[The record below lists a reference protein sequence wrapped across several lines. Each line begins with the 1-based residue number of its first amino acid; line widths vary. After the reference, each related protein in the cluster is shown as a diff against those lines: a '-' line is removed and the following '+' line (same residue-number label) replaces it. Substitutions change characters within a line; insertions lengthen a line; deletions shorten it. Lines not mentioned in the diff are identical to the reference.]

1 MFVKWFVAFAAIF
14 AAFSAPT
21 HAEIQEEDPSSKAT
35 HLEEFTAYNP
45 MEFHNLAMNAF
56 MELRRKDPTVN
67 LSTDGEFMKRG
78 TAHAIR
84 RGRRRPEEALTLRV
98 SFRSIF
104 YLRCNKT
111 FCM

>member
-1 MFVKWFVAFAAIF
+1 MLVNWLVTLAIVLC
-14 AAFSAPT
+14 AFSAPGFADDDG
-21 HAEIQEEDPSSKAT
+21 HEETAKTS

-67 LSTDGEFMKRG
+67 LSTDGEFMQRG
-78 TAHAIR
+78 TAHAVR

-98 SFRSIF
+98 SIR
-104 YLRCNKT
+104 
-111 FCM
+111 

>member
-14 AAFSAPT
+14 AAFSAQT
-21 HAEIQEEDPSSKAT
+21 RAEDPSEAT

-56 MELRRKDPTVN
+56 MDLRRKDPTVN

-98 SFRSIF
+98 SFQSIF
-104 YLRCNKT
+104 SLQCNKT
-111 FCM
+111 LCM